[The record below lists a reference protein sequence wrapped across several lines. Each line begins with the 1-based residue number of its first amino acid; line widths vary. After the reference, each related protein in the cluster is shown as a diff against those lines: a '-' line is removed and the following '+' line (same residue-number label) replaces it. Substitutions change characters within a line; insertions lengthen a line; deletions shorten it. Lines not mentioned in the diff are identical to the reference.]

1 MLAGLPPQQLELILA
16 HELAHLRRCDYLLN
30 LVQTAIET
38 LLFYHPAVWWVSR
51 QIRVERESCCDE
63 QAAAA
68 GDRLAYARALASLAE
83 LCRQPRLAS
92 PGLALG
98 ADGGSLSARIRRVL
112 GLPSDTSFP
121 TARSAG
127 AILAMVAILAITVG
141 FHLAARPSDAGQPS
155 TAEST
160 EHAEAPRPASLDEDR
175 RTDQERLERAE
186 LATPGHVADA
196 QGHGVAKA
204 TVEQVNSSWSA
215 TTDARGKFP
224 LPELKL
230 GETAQLRVSAAGFL
244 PIKDDSINLLREF
257 KEEKVFWK
265 QREVGKK
272 LIALGDKSVVP
283 ELARMLTMEDRAA
296 VQCRLGSCRA
306 GR

>member
-1 MLAGLPPQQLELILA
+1 MVATGAAAPRGTREAPDAAQQMLSGLLRRFALRGPVKLLVSARVAVPTLIGWLRPVILVPASVLAELPPQQLELILA

-141 FHLAARPSDAGQPS
+141 FHLSARPSDAGQPS

-175 RTDQERLERAE
+175 RTDQERLEARNWPLPATSPTPRAMA
-186 LATPGHVADA
+186 LPRQPWSRSIPPGPQRPTPG
-196 QGHGVAKA
+196 G
-204 TVEQVNSSWSA
+204 SS
-215 TTDARGKFP
+215 P
-224 LPELKL
+224 
-230 GETAQLRVSAAGFL
+230 
-244 PIKDDSINLLREF
+244 
-257 KEEKVFWK
+257 
-265 QREVGKK
+265 
-272 LIALGDKSVVP
+272 
-283 ELARMLTMEDRAA
+283 
-296 VQCRLGSCRA
+296 CRN
-306 GR
+306 